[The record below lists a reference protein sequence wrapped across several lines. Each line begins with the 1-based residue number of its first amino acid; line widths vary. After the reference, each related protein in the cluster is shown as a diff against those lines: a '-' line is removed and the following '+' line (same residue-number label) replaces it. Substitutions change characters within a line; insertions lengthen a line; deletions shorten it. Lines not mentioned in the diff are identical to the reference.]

1 MEGEEEAAGRGGGI
15 REGLGVDA
23 AVCGPVRAAAV
34 VAHLCGRPVCMSLLQ
49 GGLSVGE
56 MEVSVTLLQG
66 RPKASF

>member
-1 MEGEEEAAGRGGGI
+1 MFEAIDSEGKLIGAAR
-15 REGLGVDA
+15 LPYND
-23 AVCGPVRAAAV
+23 
-34 VAHLCGRPVCMSLLQ
+34 AHLCGRPVCLSLLQ